1 VLKGV
6 VRSERLKDPCDFI
19 GPMLSRLQ
27 KEHIFKVYG
36 INSWDSID
44 DFLTQLAKLK
54 GKLLPSGE
62 GDMSTVAKIMIND
75 WQRVSDS

>member
-1 VLKGV
+1 
-6 VRSERLKDPCDFI
+6 
-19 GPMLSRLQ
+19 MLSRLQ

-36 INSWDSID
+36 INSWESID

-75 WQRVSDS
+75 WQRVSDSFRVLHSCF